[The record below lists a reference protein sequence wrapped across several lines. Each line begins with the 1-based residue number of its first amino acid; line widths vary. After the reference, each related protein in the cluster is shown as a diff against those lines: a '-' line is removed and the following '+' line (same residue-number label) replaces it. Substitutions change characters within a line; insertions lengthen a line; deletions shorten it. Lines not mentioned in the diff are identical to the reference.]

1 MASGLAACANNQS
14 ARIVKEISEVGTNR
28 TTGLRTESF
37 ISSMGCYDENCTDST
52 HYHHCNVDCDHSE
65 HYHDCAEGCA
75 ERGRKIHTEVFF
87 RGDTLKEVVPDSITA
102 DQLLHYMV
110 LEDCENQKRR
120 ESSAV
125 MQLIMNR

>member
-1 MASGLAACANNQS
+1 MSFFSILYGG
-14 ARIVKEISEVGTNR
+14 RKSEKVFDGYERDSNR
-28 TTGLRTESF
+28 SE
-37 ISSMGCYDENCTDST
+37 CDST